1 MDAADLPPMVDG
13 KQVPTPVMLL
23 AQVEAGAGRQ
33 APGIGADMRPRCPSL
48 RGDTS

>member
-23 AQVEAGAGRQ
+23 AQVEAGAGRSRAGDRRRH
-33 APGIGADMRPRCPSL
+33 APAMP
-48 RGDTS
+48 